1 MAAHENLSG
10 QLSMFIPARELMN
23 YTAGHVEEHIGE
35 YLPLSQ
41 SPNVQR
47 RKLEDSKYTPPPRRD
62 YNDYSEG
69 PHKKIIRQS
78 LYDNIKK
85 NGVSTAIDLRLP
97 GKNTLSPNT
106 QIWDGNHR
114 VVAAND
120 IDPNM
125 EIPVRYS

>member
-1 MAAHENLSG
+1 MAAQEHLSG

-23 YTAGHVEEHIGE
+23 YTAGDTENHTDE

-47 RKLEDSKYTPPPRRD
+47 RKLEDSKWEAKWVD

-69 PHKKIIRQS
+69 VSQRIKTKQS

-85 NGVSTAIDLRLP
+85 NGVSTAVELRLP
-97 GKNTLSPNT
+97 RKNGLSPNT

-125 EIPVRYS
+125 EVPVRYS

>member
-1 MAAHENLSG
+1 MAAHEYLQG
-10 QLSMFIPARELMN
+10 EQLSMFIPARELMD
-23 YTAGHVEEHIGE
+23 YTAGDPEHFSGG

-41 SPNVQR
+41 SPNVR
-47 RKLEDSKYTPPPRRD
+47 SRKLRESKEYGGWGANPRHQ
-62 YNDYSEG
+62 E
-69 PHKKIIRQS
+69 S

-85 NGVSTAIDLRLP
+85 RGVSYPVELKMSYKKGEFGRIT
-97 GKNTLSPNT
+97 NSLSPNT

-125 EIPVRYS
+125 EVPVRYS

>member
-1 MAAHENLSG
+1 MAASDHLQNH
-10 QLSMFIPARELMN
+10 QLSMFLPARELMN
-23 YTAGHVEEHIGE
+23 YTAGDVENFSGD
-35 YLPLSQ
+35 YMPLSQ
-41 SPNVQR
+41 SPHVR
-47 RKLEDSKYTPPPRRD
+47 SRKLAESKEYAGWDAKPKQK
-62 YNDYSEG
+62 E
-69 PHKKIIRQS
+69 S

-85 NGVSTAIDLRLP
+85 RGVSSPVELKLP
-97 GKNTLSPNT
+97 RKNGLSPNI

>member
-1 MAAHENLSG
+1 MAAQEHLSG

-23 YTAGHVEEHIGE
+23 YTAGDVENHIGE

-47 RKLEDSKYTPPPRRD
+47 RKLEDSKYTPKPWTD
-62 YNDYSEG
+62 YNDFSEG
-69 PHKKIIRQS
+69 VRKKKTKLS
-78 LYDNIKK
+78 LYDNIKN
-85 NGVSTAIDLRLP
+85 NGVSTAIELRLP
-97 GKNTLSPNT
+97 RKNGLSPNT

-125 EIPVRYS
+125 EVPVRYS